1 MIYATK
7 QVKNPNR
14 SRTALYLIPTNPQA
28 SYALPILMR
37 SNGANQIMNTN
48 KKTKQSGFTLI
59 ELMIV
64 VGIIGV
70 LSAIAIP
77 AYKSY
82 LIKTESNTAVSI
94 PRTLLTNIDLYIQEK
109 GSFPETTEA
118 SEVGAASDMSAMG
131 TLALTKNATT
141 PTNGTLVFTVN
152 NADASIKDKKITY
165 TRTNSGWKCTH
176 DIPEA
181 LLEKDLKGCLRTI
194 P

>member
-1 MIYATK
+1 
-7 QVKNPNR
+7 
-14 SRTALYLIPTNPQA
+14 
-28 SYALPILMR
+28 
-37 SNGANQIMNTN
+37 MNTN

-70 LSAIAIP
+70 LCAIAVP

-141 PTNGTLVFTVN
+141 PTN
-152 NADASIKDKKITY
+152 
-165 TRTNSGWKCTH
+165 
-176 DIPEA
+176 
-181 LLEKDLKGCLRTI
+181 
-194 P
+194 